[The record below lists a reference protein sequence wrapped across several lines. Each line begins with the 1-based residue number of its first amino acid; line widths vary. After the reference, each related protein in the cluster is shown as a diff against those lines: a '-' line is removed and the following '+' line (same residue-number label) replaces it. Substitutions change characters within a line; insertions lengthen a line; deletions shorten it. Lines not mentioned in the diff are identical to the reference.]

1 MARMALRNLFRR
13 LRRKT
18 PTPEDIAAQHE
29 AGRISDEIASTRLGA
44 KTQAGENYMT
54 QRRTRY

>member
-1 MARMALRNLFRR
+1 MALRNLFRR

-18 PTPEDIAAQHE
+18 PTPEDIAARHE
-29 AGRISDEIASTRLGA
+29 AGRISDEIASTQLGA